1 MNIALCDDN
10 IQDLNELEILLKKYK
25 ELHSNTHFEIES
37 FLNPSILYKKIQE
50 NNLADIYILDILM
63 SETTGIE
70 LGNIIRTH
78 GNKNAIIYTT
88 SSDDFALDA
97 YHIHA
102 VRYLLKPIQ
111 ENQFFE
117 AIDYALSYVE
127 FKKVPIYS
135 IKTKKG
141 LISVPYSNIEYIEN
155 ASRMLH
161 LYQTDSSVIT
171 SIFIRKSFEDE
182 VKELS
187 DNSYFIKVHKSFII
201 NMNYIQKLEGNSIIM
216 RSGAIVPISKKNIT
230 FVKRQYL
237 LFVSKQ
243 FT

>member
-1 MNIALCDDN
+1 
-10 IQDLNELEILLKKYK
+10 
-25 ELHSNTHFEIES
+25 
-37 FLNPSILYKKIQE
+37 
-50 NNLADIYILDILM
+50 
-63 SETTGIE
+63 
-70 LGNIIRTH
+70 
-78 GNKNAIIYTT
+78 
-88 SSDDFALDA
+88 
-97 YHIHA
+97 
-102 VRYLLKPIQ
+102 
-111 ENQFFE
+111 
-117 AIDYALSYVE
+117 
-127 FKKVPIYS
+127 
-135 IKTKKG
+135 
-141 LISVPYSNIEYIEN
+141 
-155 ASRMLH
+155 MLH

-187 DNSYFIKVHKSFII
+187 DNSYFIKVHKSFIV

>member
-1 MNIALCDDN
+1 M
-10 IQDLNELEILLKKYK
+10 
-25 ELHSNTHFEIES
+25 
-37 FLNPSILYKKIQE
+37 
-50 NNLADIYILDILM
+50 
-63 SETTGIE
+63 
-70 LGNIIRTH
+70 
-78 GNKNAIIYTT
+78 
-88 SSDDFALDA
+88 
-97 YHIHA
+97 
-102 VRYLLKPIQ
+102 
-111 ENQFFE
+111 
-117 AIDYALSYVE
+117 
-127 FKKVPIYS
+127 
-135 IKTKKG
+135 
-141 LISVPYSNIEYIEN
+141 PYSNIEYIEN

-187 DNSYFIKVHKSFII
+187 DNAYFIKVHKSFIV

>member
-1 MNIALCDDN
+1 MNITICDDN
-10 IQDLNELEILLKKYK
+10 IQDLTELEILLKKYK
-25 ELHSNTHFEIES
+25 ELHSNIHFEIET
-37 FLNPSILYKKIQE
+37 FLNPSILYNKIQE
-50 NNLADIYILDILM
+50 NKLADIYVLDILM

-78 GNKNAIIYTT
+78 DDKNAIIYTT
-88 SSDDFALDA
+88 SSDDFALEA

-102 VRYLLKPIQ
+102 IRYLLKPIQ

-117 AIDYALSYVE
+117 AMDYAVSYTK

-135 IKTKKG
+135 IKTKNG

-161 LYQTDSSVIT
+161 LHQTNGETIT

-182 VKELS
+182 VNELS
-187 DNSYFIKVHKSFII
+187 NNPYFIKVHKSFIV
-201 NMNYIQKLEGNSIIM
+201 NMNFIQRLEGNHMVM
-216 RSGAIVPISKKNIT
+216 RSGTIVPISKKNT
-230 FVKRQYL
+230 TNVKRQYL